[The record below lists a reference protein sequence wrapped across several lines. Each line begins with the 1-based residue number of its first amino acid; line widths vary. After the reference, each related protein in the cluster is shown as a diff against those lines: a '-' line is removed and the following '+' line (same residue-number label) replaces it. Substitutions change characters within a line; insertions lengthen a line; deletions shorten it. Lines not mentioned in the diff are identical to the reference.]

1 MVPDGTLR
9 PSLNAAKMQLLET
22 REACARVGMLRVL
35 EDFRTSSRVWGAIR
49 RSDGLGAID
58 AAVDAISTAWGPQ
71 DGAGHVLVDQH
82 VTALLNACTAWLQ
95 EVRDRKVTDRRGP
108 SIRTLYWQAGF
119 AWSCDYYAKQALR
132 QIEWNNLLKMET
144 CADEPVQLA
153 AVHGHF
159 YNDPAYTHANVPP
172 GVAPANRL
180 LRGDS
185 RGPITI
191 TNSNGFQPRN
201 INNRWL
207 YNPWWLGNATGD
219 TISTTT
225 NQGLAIDAGPAAHKA
240 RTATPE
246 GPLPPWLTDPVAGPL
261 GNAVRR
267 GYVYEIANIAG
278 NAVRMTATLPGYEDM
293 YLAIPMARLVNWWVV
308 RADRH
313 TYGPIPF
320 PIPNAAP
327 PAAAWSLGRRV
338 LA

>member
-1 MVPDGTLR
+1 MVPAVTLT
-9 PSLNAAKMQLLET
+9 PSLNAARGQTLET
-22 REACARVGMLRVL
+22 REACARLGMLGVL
-35 EDFRTSSRVWGAIR
+35 ENFRNGSRVWGTNR
-49 RSDGLGAID
+49 RADGLGAID
-58 AAVDAISTAWGPQ
+58 AAVAAIRANWIAQG
-71 DGAGHVLVDQH
+71 GADSALVDPH
-82 VTALLNACTAWLQ
+82 VTTLLNACTAWFQ
-95 EVRDRKVTDRRGP
+95 NRQVCGMRVTGWRES

-119 AWSCDYYAKQALR
+119 AWSCDYYVQWALN
-132 QIEWNNLLKMET
+132 QIAWNNLNNVET
-144 CADEPVQLA
+144 CADEPVPLA
-153 AVHGHF
+153 AVHGQF
-159 YNDPAYTHANVPP
+159 YNDAQYTHANVPP

-191 TNSNGFQPRN
+191 TNANGFQPRN
-201 INNRWL
+201 INNRWN

-225 NQGLAIDAGPAAHKA
+225 TQGLAIEAGPAAHRA

-246 GPLPPWLTDPVAGPL
+246 GPLPPWLAAAL
-261 GNAVRR
+261 GGAVRR

-278 NAVRMTATLPGYEDM
+278 NAVRMTATLPGHEDM
-293 YLAIPMARLVNWWVV
+293 YLAIPLARLVNWWVV

-327 PAAAWSLGRRV
+327 LAAAWSPAPR
-338 LA
+338 